1 MTTETTQAP
10 TILEHEERIKLL
22 EQRVKRIANERNEAR
37 AKLARLCRVA
47 EPFADHTATSLKA
60 LAETETPQAIRAWS
74 KALAVAI
81 EEQDAHK
88 VVYRAL
94 RAAEA
99 LANNVLEE
107 SPRDIRANRVS
118 KILDEVFGLD

>member
-1 MTTETTQAP
+1 MTTETTQEP
-10 TILEHEERIKLL
+10 TILELEERVRLL

-47 EPFADHTATSLKA
+47 EPFADHTATSLKE
-60 LAETETPQAIRAWS
+60 LIESETPQSIRAWS

-81 EEQDAHK
+81 EDQDAHK

-99 LANNVLEE
+99 LATNVLEE

-118 KILDEVFGLD
+118 KILDEVFVLD

>member
-1 MTTETTQAP
+1 MTTDTTQAP
-10 TILEHEERIKLL
+10 TILELEERIKLL

-37 AKLARLCRVA
+37 AKLARVCRVA

-60 LAETETPQAIRAWS
+60 LAETESAQAIRAWS

-81 EEQDAHK
+81 EDQDAHK

-99 LANNVLEE
+99 LATNILEE
-107 SPRDIRANRVS
+107 NPRDIRANRVS
-118 KILDEVFGLD
+118 KILDEVFVLD